1 MVDLKPGNVLVDSG
15 GQVKLL
21 DFGITKA
28 LDPLESAGDNNTVGG
43 VRPCTSNYASPEQVR
58 GEPVTTATATATD
71 IDSLGV
77 LQYQMLTGTRPT
89 GRHAT
94 TPAEAA
100 RSVLEDLPTR
110 PSQVLP
116 GQLPGDTSG
125 DTSRDTSGT
134 APAQAV
140 NPQWL
145 RTRKRLAGDLD
156 NILPKA
162 LEKPTA
168 QRHRG
173 LDTLA
178 HDVRAFLAGHSV
190 SARAASPAYL
200 ARQPGAAQAISRLAS
215 VEGRLGTVLGG
226 RSGASNLGRLTDTL
240 PQLRRTVALQE
251 PLAQREPANV
261 PWPMAAWAGLGRQL
275 ERPGRTVGWP
285 AGRGPRLGRQDCGL
299 PGRRCLPRT
308 GQPAPAVPNRCG
320 AGTCWPWPAWAR
332 VMRPAAW
339 PCSTPPPPTSSA
351 PWPPSRATGQCSAT
365 CTCCRLPAPAPW

>member
-1 MVDLKPGNVLVDSG
+1 MVVDLKPGNVLVDSG

-58 GEPVTTATATATD
+58 GEPVTTATATD

-125 DTSRDTSGT
+125 DTSRDTSRDTSGT

-173 LDTLA
+173 LDALA
-178 HDVRAFLAGHSV
+178 HDVRAFLAGHPV

-200 ARQPGAAQAISRLAS
+200 ARQPGAAQTISRLAS
-215 VEGRLGTVLGG
+215 VERRLGTVLGG

-240 PQLRRTVALQE
+240 PHLRRTVARQE

-261 PWPMAAWAGLGRQL
+261 PWPMA
-275 ERPGRTVGWP
+275 V
-285 AGRGPRLGRQDCGL
+285 
-299 PGRRCLPRT
+299 
-308 GQPAPAVPNRCG
+308 
-320 AGTCWPWPAWAR
+320 
-332 VMRPAAW
+332 
-339 PCSTPPPPTSSA
+339 
-351 PWPPSRATGQCSAT
+351 
-365 CTCCRLPAPAPW
+365 